1 MRADKDSPLT
11 LKVNL
16 IANPVNAAMNEG
28 RVGSDIVRL
37 DYCGPKRPH
46 EGFKPMLRE
55 NAFHAGELA
64 INTLLQARIYGKPW
78 VTLPVPL
85 LGNFQHQC
93 IGYNSAFGDLQPQDL
108 AGKKVGVRMYT
119 QTTGLWVRGILQ
131 HAYGVDLDQVT
142 WMTNEDSHLAEYQ
155 DPANCQRLPAGA
167 QITDML
173 LAGELDAAIL
183 SRKDWPADD
192 RIKHLIPD
200 PDQAAQAWYAREGVV
215 PINHLFV
222 VHQDVARQHPEVVRE
237 LYRMFKESRA
247 LAPAA
252 VQQAL
257 PPMGMEASR
266 KGLEM
271 AIDWSYE
278 QKIIPRRLAVDELFD
293 EVTGALN

>member
-1 MRADKDSPLT
+1 MSASTPTAVT

-16 IANPVNAAMNEG
+16 AANPANAAMNDG
-28 RVGSDIVRL
+28 RVGSEFVRL
-37 DYCGPKRPH
+37 DYCGPQRPH
-46 EGFKPMLRE
+46 EGFKPMLRDG
-55 NAFHAGELA
+55 AFHAGELA
-64 INTLLQARIYGKPW
+64 INTLLQAKAYGKPW

-93 IGYNSAFGDLQPQDL
+93 IGYNSAFGALKPSDLT
-108 AGKKVGVRMYT
+108 GKRVGVRMYT

-131 HAYGVDLDQVT
+131 HEYGVDPDQVT
-142 WMTNEDSHLAEYQ
+142 WMTIEDSHLAEYS
-155 DPANCQRLPAGA
+155 DPANCLRLPKGA
-167 QITDML
+167 KINDLL

-192 RIKHLIPD
+192 RIQPLIPH
-200 PDQAAQAWYAREGVV
+200 PDEAAKAWYAREGVI

-222 VHQDVARQHPEVVRE
+222 VHQDVVRQHPQAVRE

-247 LAPAA
+247 LAPAS

-271 AIDWSYE
+271 AIAWSYE
-278 QKIIPRRLAVDELFD
+278 QKIIPRRMSVDELFD
-293 EVTGALN
+293 DVTGALN